1 MKNHHG
7 GVVLLDGKLYGY
19 SDGPGWTCQD
29 FGAGEEVWSDK
40 RKLGKGSLAYADGMF
55 YCLAKDS
62 GEVALIDAS
71 PEGWNEHGRF
81 TLEPQTEIR
90 SDRGRIWTHPV
101 VVNGKLYLR
110 DQDMIYCYDIK
121 R

>member
-1 MKNHHG
+1 MRFAA
-7 GVVLLDGKLYGY
+7 
-19 SDGPGWTCQD
+19 D
-29 FGAGEEVWSDK
+29 FGSKFSKIFRSAFEIVQD
-40 RKLGKGSLAYADGMF
+40 R
-55 YCLAKDS
+55 
-62 GEVALIDAS
+62 
-71 PEGWNEHGRF
+71 
-81 TLEPQTEIR
+81 TEIR